1 MEAQFKDFQVQMNK
15 HMVEEEASFNEMK
28 ESLKEIVGH
37 IDAAQK
43 ENEQLMD
50 KVRFDIM
57 ACIDKEYAS
66 KLDVEKNLTS
76 LRRSMLDDIKVE
88 KRRSMKELWLLIL
101 GFSVAM
107 ALFGW
112 LYINVLSR
120 AVVHITGA

>member
-1 MEAQFKDFQVQMNK
+1 MESQFKDFQVQMNK

-28 ESLKEIVGH
+28 SSLKDIVGH

-50 KVRFDIM
+50 KIRMDIM
-57 ACIDKEYAS
+57 TCIDKEYAS
-66 KLDVEKNLTS
+66 KLDVEKNLTD
-76 LRRSMLDDIKVE
+76 LRRSMLDDIRTE
-88 KRRSMKELWLLIL
+88 KKRSMKELWLLIL
-101 GFSVAM
+101 GFSAAM

-120 AVVHITGA
+120 AVVHVTGA